1 MAAGASELA
10 WGVRGVTVPGEEALL
25 DELRP
30 ASFAIAYRMLG
41 SVAEAEDVVQE
52 ALLRVHRALEHGQQ
66 IDSPRAY
73 AATVTIRLAIDELR
87 SARSRRERY
96 VGEWLPE
103 PILTDSRDDPAR
115 QAEMADSLSLA
126 MLVLLET
133 LSPEQRAVLL
143 LRDVFDYGY
152 DEIARIVG
160 KNEDNV
166 RQLASRARAHVEQGR
181 PRFQTSRE
189 QREELAHRFFAAV
202 QDGDLAG
209 LESLLA
215 HDVVLTGDGGGKVPA
230 LARPLSG
237 RSRVARALINWVRIG
252 ARIPG
257 ASMRPV
263 EVNGTSGALLL
274 DGDGRLLAVW
284 ALEISGGEVTGLN
297 SIVNPEK
304 LRHLGAVGDVR
315 SLLEAAARRG
325 GIDPET
331 A

>member
-1 MAAGASELA
+1 MSGPSHEELL
-10 WGVRGVTVPGEEALL
+10 VQ
-25 DELRP
+25 LRP

-52 ALLRVHRALEHGQQ
+52 ALLRVHRALEHGEQ

-73 AATVTIRLAIDELR
+73 AATVTTRLAIDELR